1 HAADDVVLDRHAA
14 PVGGGRVLPREVGGD
29 VFGGGLRHGPGL
41 AVLLDRLLDPL
52 LHFVRV
58 DLGRPFVKRPEV
70 RVDAGVGYA
79 WRGRLDRA
87 HGRLKV
93 IAPRTSGRH
102 GGEPHACFRRRR
114 RNRVGRDRFGGGR
127 LGGGNAGGREN
138 GLGRARTARRG
149 HSDGGG
155 SG

>member
-1 HAADDVVLDRHAA
+1 
-14 PVGGGRVLPREVGGD
+14 
-29 VFGGGLRHGPGL
+29 
-41 AVLLDRLLDPL
+41 DRLLDPL

-70 RVDAGVGYA
+70 RVDAGVGDA

-93 IAPRTSGRH
+93 IVHRTSGRH

-127 LGGGNAGGREN
+127 LGGGTAGGREN
-138 GLGRARTARRG
+138 GLGRARAARRG

-155 SG
+155 SGRAGRRGRHRLGLRNRVGRDRFDGGHRGGGNARG